1 MINRTNRPDNVNA
14 DHATVF
20 PAGKDDN
27 GVNRDEH
34 QTPAGDTP
42 GHDAEPQDAVIQ
54 QARAERFPAGRVL

>member
-1 MINRTNRPDNVNA
+1 MINRTNRPDNVNT
-14 DHATVF
+14 DHAGVA

-27 GVNRDEH
+27 RDGY